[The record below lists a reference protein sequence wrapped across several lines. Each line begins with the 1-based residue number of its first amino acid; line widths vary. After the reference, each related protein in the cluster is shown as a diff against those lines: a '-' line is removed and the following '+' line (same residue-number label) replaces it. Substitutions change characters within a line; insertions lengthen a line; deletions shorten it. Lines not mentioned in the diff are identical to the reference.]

1 MKKNPVFFIADDDID
16 DQELFIKAL
25 KEIDQQCHC
34 ITALNGEEALFKL
47 INEKTNLPDL
57 IFLDLNMPK
66 VNGKQ
71 CLKEIKLNLM
81 LQNIPVII
89 YSTSAAVKEMQETTQ
104 LGAALFMQKPSR
116 FSELC
121 HSLTQIISHNWK

>member
-25 KEIDQQCHC
+25 KEIDGQCHC
-34 ITALNGEEALFKL
+34 ITAFNGEEALFKL
-47 INEKTNLPDL
+47 VNEKTNLPDV

-71 CLKEIKLNLM
+71 CLKEIKLNSM
-81 LQNIPVII
+81 LQHIPVII
-89 YSTSAAVKEMQETTQ
+89 YSTSAAVHEMQETNQ

-116 FSELC
+116 FNELR